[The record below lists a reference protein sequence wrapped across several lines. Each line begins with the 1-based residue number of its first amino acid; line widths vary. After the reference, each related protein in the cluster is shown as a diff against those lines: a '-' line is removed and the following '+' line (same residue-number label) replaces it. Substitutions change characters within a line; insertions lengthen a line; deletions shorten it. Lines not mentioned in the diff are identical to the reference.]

1 MDLFKAARGCAAGKI
16 FQSFSRPGSCGN
28 REPGRIGFMSTQKRV
43 SCRHDAPKRAGGWLF
58 KDPSQVARYVWA
70 FAGDITAPFTS
81 TILLAWSWAATK
93 FLHKDQTYR
102 HFVQP
107 AFAVELPGSPPP
119 LRASGRLLRRHL
131 ARQLTGCGVPASPG
145 RPAIPLS
152 SGFAPSPLTLPDV
165 PADFRRAERH
175 DGKRDLYLLHAA

>member
-1 MDLFKAARGCAAGKI
+1 
-16 FQSFSRPGSCGN
+16 
-28 REPGRIGFMSTQKRV
+28 MSTQKRV
-43 SCRHDAPKRAGGWLF
+43 SGWQNVPKRAGGRAIN
-58 KDPSQVARYVWA
+58 DPSQVARYVWT
-70 FAGDITAPFTS
+70 FAGSITAPFMS

-93 FLHKDQTYR
+93 FLHKDQPYR

-107 AFAVELPGSPPP
+107 EFTVELPGSPPP
-119 LRASGRLLRRHL
+119 HRARVRQLRRHL
-131 ARQLTGCGVPASPG
+131 ARQLTARGVPESPG

-175 DGKRDLYLLHAA
+175 DGERDLYLLHAA